1 MYPAFNA
8 NKTQIQEFNPF
19 EGYQQEEDHHHF
31 PPHEIDNT
39 AAGENLP
46 PLEDVSHTTTRNY
59 RNRSGAPS
67 SFSIG
72 VQDLEETH
80 DHKESIKKISNSS
93 SKTHPTYPELNSPAA
108 MELLSGYRIRF
119 KHLEDQDSIDETTLD
134 CAGKELSTVEIIEL
148 AAEKFI
154 KFSTQQVNGY
164 TMFTH
169 PYRSSAFTSLSIDDT
184 REVELIFQLLTAAEK
199 VGRRQFDIASKF
211 LARCGWVTS
220 DDGSPVERLAF
231 YLCEALQKRIGKET
245 GIAVPMKLK
254 KLGLKNEN
262 PVATGTNPTF
272 LAMGTNPTF
281 LACHQALPFNQMLQF
296 TGIQAIIDQI
306 GTSSKVHLIDMH
318 IRSGVQWT
326 AMMQAL
332 AERRSQIELMKITAF
347 ATTSDVQQ
355 VGETGKRLE
364 SFAETFNLTFSFKIL
379 VLSDIT
385 EVVKEQFEVQEG
397 EVVAMYCQTILR
409 TMITRPQSLEN
420 LMRTIRMINPIIVV
434 VAEVEANHNSTSFV
448 NRFTE
453 TLFFYGA
460 LFDCLE
466 ACMSRDN
473 AHRAMVEGVHL
484 AEGMQNTVAD
494 EGDERIS
501 RSVNMNTWRS
511 FFARFGMIEISLSD
525 SCLYQANLVLQQ
537 FSCASSCTL
546 ENNGKCLIVGWKG
559 TPLHSLSAWKF
570 IQE

>member
-1 MYPAFNA
+1 MYPTFNA
-8 NKTQIQEFNPF
+8 NETQIQEFNPF
-19 EGYQQEEDHHHF
+19 EEYGGMEERHQF
-31 PPHEIDNT
+31 PPHELENM
-39 AAGENLP
+39 AAGEELP
-46 PLEDVSHTTTRNY
+46 PLEDVSHTMSNF
-59 RNRSGAPS
+59 RNRLGVRP
-67 SFSIG
+67 FSIQ
-72 VQDLEETH
+72 VQDLEANH
-80 DHKESIKKISNSS
+80 DHRPYSVPEFNESIKEISSSNSNS
-93 SKTHPTYPELNSPAA
+93 YSKPKSAYSELNPPAA
-108 MELLSGYRIRF
+108 LELLSGYRNRF
-119 KHLEDQDSIDETTLD
+119 KHLEHQSSINEKTPD
-134 CAGKELSTVEIIEL
+134 CARKELSTVEIIEL

-154 KFSTQQVNGY
+154 KFSTQRVNGY

-169 PYRSSAFTSLSIDDT
+169 PYGSSAFTSLTIDNT

-199 VGRRQFDIASKF
+199 VGRRQFDTASKF

-220 DDGSPVERLAF
+220 DDGSPVERLAY
-231 YLCEALQKRIGKET
+231 YLS
-245 GIAVPMKLK
+245 
-254 KLGLKNEN
+254 
-262 PVATGTNPTF
+262 
-272 LAMGTNPTF
+272 MGTNPTF
-281 LACHQALPFNQMLQF
+281 LACHQALPFNQVLQF

-332 AERRSQIELMKITAF
+332 AERGSQIELMKITAF

-364 SFAETFNLTFSFKIL
+364 AFAKTFNLSFLFKIL

-385 EVVKEQFEVQEG
+385 EVGKEQFEVQDG
-397 EVVAMYCQTILR
+397 EAIAVYCQTILR

-420 LMRTIRMINPIIVV
+420 LMRTIRRINPLIVV

-484 AEGMQNTVAD
+484 AEGMHNMVAD
-494 EGDERIS
+494 EGGERIS

-511 FFARFGMIEISLSD
+511 FFARFGMIEIDLSD
-525 SCLYQANLVLQQ
+525 SCMYQANLVLQQ

-559 TPLHSLSAWKF
+559 TPLHSLSTWKF

>member
-1 MYPAFNA
+1 MYPIFNPNEA
-8 NKTQIQEFNPF
+8 QIQEFNPF
-19 EGYQQEEDHHHF
+19 EEYQEVEERHQF
-31 PPHEIDNT
+31 PPHQIENM
-39 AAGENLP
+39 AAGEKLP
-46 PLEDVSHTTTRNY
+46 PLEDVSHTMSNY
-59 RNRSGAPS
+59 RNRLNVQP
-67 SFSIG
+67 FS
-72 VQDLEETH
+72 VQLQNLEENH
-80 DHKESIKKISNSS
+80 DRTPNSIPEFNDSNS
-93 SKTHPTYPELNSPAA
+93 KAKPAYPELNSPAA
-108 MELLSGYRIRF
+108 LELLSGYRSRF
-119 KHLEDQDSIDETTLD
+119 KRLEDQTSINETTPAD
-134 CAGKELSTVEIIEL
+134 CTGKELSTVEIIEL

-154 KFSTQQVNGY
+154 KFSTQRVNGY

-169 PYRSSAFTSLSIDDT
+169 PYGSSAFTSLSIDNT

-199 VGRRQFDIASKF
+199 VGRRQFDTASKF

-220 DDGSPVERLAF
+220 DDGSPVERLAY

-281 LACHQALPFNQMLQF
+281 LACHQALPFNQVLQF

-306 GTSSKVHLIDMH
+306 GTSSKVHLIDIH

-326 AMMQAL
+326 TLMQAL
-332 AERRSQIELMKITAF
+332 AERRSKIELMKITAF
-347 ATTSDVQQ
+347 TTTSDVQQ

-364 SFAETFNLTFSFKIL
+364 SFAKTYNLPFSFKIL

-385 EVVKEQFEVQEG
+385 EVREEQFEVQDGEG
-397 EVVAMYCQTILR
+397 VAVYCQTILR

-420 LMRTIRMINPIIVV
+420 LMRTIRRINPLIVV
-434 VAEVEANHNSTSFV
+434 VVEVEANHNSTSFV

-453 TLFFYGA
+453 TIFFYGA

-473 AHRAMVEGVHL
+473 GHRATVEGVHL

-494 EGDERIS
+494 DGDERMS
-501 RSVNMNTWRS
+501 RSVTMNVWRS
-511 FFARFGMIEISLSD
+511 FFGRFGMMEIDLSD

-537 FSCASSCTL
+537 FSCAGSCTL
-546 ENNGKCLIVGWKG
+546 ENNDKCLIVGWKG
-559 TPLHSLSAWKF
+559 TPLHSLSTWKF
-570 IQE
+570 IQD

>member
-1 MYPAFNA
+1 MYPAFNP
-8 NKTQIQEFNPF
+8 NETQIQDFNPF
-19 EGYQQEEDHHHF
+19 ETYEDLEDRHNF
-31 PPHEIDNT
+31 PLENMP
-39 AAGENLP
+39 AGEKLP
-46 PLEDVSHTTTRNY
+46 PLEDVSHTMSNY
-59 RNRSGAPS
+59 PNR
-67 SFSIG
+67 FG
-72 VQDLEETH
+72 VPQVHDLEEN
-80 DHKESIKKISNSS
+80 SNSN
-93 SKTHPTYPELNSPAA
+93 SKPMPAFPERNSPAA
-108 MELLSGYRIRF
+108 LELLSGYRSRF
-119 KHLEDQDSIDETTLD
+119 KHLEDQNSVDEKT
-134 CAGKELSTVEIIEL
+134 AVNGGEKELSTVEIIEL

-154 KFSTQQVNGY
+154 KFSTQRVNGY
-164 TMFTH
+164 TMFSH
-169 PYRSSAFTSLSIDDT
+169 PYGSSAFMSLSIDNT

-220 DDGSPVERLAF
+220 DDGSPVERLAY

-245 GIAVPMKLK
+245 GIVVPTKLK
-254 KLGLKNEN
+254 KLGLKAEN
-262 PVATGTNPTF
+262 HVATGSNPSY
-272 LAMGTNPTF
+272 LGMGTNPTF
-281 LACHQALPFNQMLQF
+281 LACHQALPFSQVMQF

-332 AERRSQIELMKITAF
+332 AESRSQIELMKITALS
-347 ATTSDVQQ
+347 TPSDVQQ

-379 VLSDIT
+379 VLPDIT
-385 EVVKEQFEVQEG
+385 EVRKEQFEVQDG
-397 EVVAMYCQTILR
+397 EAVAVYCQTILR
-409 TMITRPQSLEN
+409 TMVTRPQGLEN
-420 LMRTIRMINPIIVV
+420 LMRTIRMINPVIIV

-473 AHRAMVEGVHL
+473 VHRSIVEGVHL
-484 AEGMQNTVAD
+484 AEGMQNTVAE
-494 EGDERIS
+494 EGDERMC
-501 RSVNMNTWRS
+501 RSVKMNTWRS
-511 FFARFGMIEISLSD
+511 FFARFGMIEIDLSD

-537 FSCASSCTL
+537 FSCARSCTL

-559 TPLHSLSAWKF
+559 TPLHSLSTWKF

>member
-1 MYPAFNA
+1 M
-8 NKTQIQEFNPF
+8 
-19 EGYQQEEDHHHF
+19 EERHQF
-31 PPHEIDNT
+31 PPHELENM
-39 AAGENLP
+39 AAGEELP
-46 PLEDVSHTTTRNY
+46 PLEDVSHTMSNF
-59 RNRSGAPS
+59 RNRLGVRP
-67 SFSIG
+67 FSIQ
-72 VQDLEETH
+72 VQDLEANH
-80 DHKESIKKISNSS
+80 DHRPYSVPEFNESIKEISSSNSNS
-93 SKTHPTYPELNSPAA
+93 YSKPKSAYSELNPPAA
-108 MELLSGYRIRF
+108 LELLSGYRNRF
-119 KHLEDQDSIDETTLD
+119 KHLEHQSSINEKTPD
-134 CAGKELSTVEIIEL
+134 CARKELSTVEIIEL

-154 KFSTQQVNGY
+154 KFSTQRVNGY

-169 PYRSSAFTSLSIDDT
+169 PYGSSAFTSLTIDNT

-199 VGRRQFDIASKF
+199 VGRRQFDTASKF

-220 DDGSPVERLAF
+220 DDGSPVERLAY
-231 YLCEALQKRIGKET
+231 YLCEALQKRIEKET

-254 KLGLKNEN
+254 KLGQKTKNH
-262 PVATGTNPTF
+262 VSTGSSPEF

-281 LACHQALPFNQMLQF
+281 LACHQALPFNQVLQF

-332 AERRSQIELMKITAF
+332 AERGSQIELMKITAF

-364 SFAETFNLTFSFKIL
+364 AFAKTFNLSFLFKIL

-385 EVVKEQFEVQEG
+385 EVGKEQFEVQDG
-397 EVVAMYCQTILR
+397 EAIAVYCQTILR

-420 LMRTIRMINPIIVV
+420 LMRTIRRINPLIVV

-484 AEGMQNTVAD
+484 AEGMHNMVAD
-494 EGDERIS
+494 EGGERIS

-511 FFARFGMIEISLSD
+511 FFARFGMIEIDLSD
-525 SCLYQANLVLQQ
+525 SCMYQANLVLQQ

-559 TPLHSLSAWKF
+559 TPLHSLSTWKF